1 MYNEFSL
8 QQFYCMPNLTDS
20 GTLVRLAHQ
29 GLCNLGID
37 ADEVLRRSGLDP
49 AKLYQPNLR
58 TKFSAQPK
66 FWQAAA
72 DLSGDPC
79 IGLHLGENMPVYKG
93 QILEYLLLSSQT
105 FGDGLKRVLNY
116 QRLISDAMHGDLS
129 ESPEACLTNHFSDH
143 QYVTPHLAEAMV
155 VSLIRFLQ
163 SVTDGKFK
171 PSRIIFTHTPNT
183 YIDEYLR
190 VFHCPVEFNA
200 KSFKLFFP
208 SEMLDCRSLYA
219 EPELLNMHVQSAD
232 QHLELLQQQDLISEV
247 RSQIGALL
255 ESGEISLQAISMR
268 LDIKPR
274 QLRHQLNLAGTSLQ
288 RIINQYR
295 KSLSVRLL
303 TQTDEAI
310 SEIVYLTGFSEP
322 STFYRAFKRWK
333 DLTPVE
339 YRKLHRIKTHQTV
352 TV

>member
-1 MYNEFSL
+1 
-8 QQFYCMPNLTDS
+8 MPNLTDS
-20 GTLVRLAHQ
+20 GTLVRLAYQ
-29 GLCNLGID
+29 GLRNLGVD

-58 TKFSAQPK
+58 TQFSAQPK
-66 FWQAAA
+66 FWQAAVE
-72 DLSGDPC
+72 LSGDPC

-105 FGDGLKRVLNY
+105 FGDGLKRVLSY
-116 QRLISDAMHGDLS
+116 QRLISDAMHGDLT
-129 ESPEACLTNHFSDH
+129 ESPQVYLTNHFSDH

-163 SVTDGKFK
+163 SVTDGVFK
-171 PSRIIFTHTPNT
+171 PSRIVFTHAPNT

-200 KSFKLFFP
+200 KSFKLYFP
-208 SEMLDCRSLYA
+208 SKILNYRSLYA

-232 QHLELLQQQDLISEV
+232 QHLELLQQQDLISDV

-255 ESGEISLQAISMR
+255 ESGDISLETVSLRLGIS
-268 LDIKPR
+268 PR

-295 KSLSVRLL
+295 KSLSIRLL

-322 STFYRAFKRWK
+322 STFYRAFKRWEGIA
-333 DLTPVE
+333 PIE
-339 YRKLHRIKTHQTV
+339 YRKLHRIKTN
-352 TV
+352 